1 MLHGRLTC
9 TTIGHMNETDLAIA
23 RLRRS
28 LGVEPIAIATFR
40 RTDGKFVTLEAVNVD
55 SIGPAAANPGVVA
68 VEYTDDPDRITH
80 LPFIESW
87 EIEYR

>member
-1 MLHGRLTC
+1 MNESDIALDILRRRLT
-9 TTIGHMNETDLAIA
+9 
-23 RLRRS
+23 
-28 LGVEPIAIATFR
+28 EPVAVAHFR
-40 RTDGKFVTLEAVNVD
+40 RLDGRIVTLEAVRVD
-55 SIGPAAANPGVVA
+55 SIGPSAESPGVIG

>member
-1 MLHGRLTC
+1 MHGSELVYSVL
-9 TTIGHMNETDLAIA
+9 MNETEALNFLRS
-23 RLRRS
+23 RLM
-28 LGVEPIAIATFR
+28 EPVAVAHFR
-40 RTDGKFVTLEAVNVD
+40 RIDGRIVTLEAVNAD
-55 SIGPAAANPGVVA
+55 SIGPSAANPGVVA